1 MKLSKAANDSL
12 ALGASPR
19 VHLLPPEVLQGQRA
33 KSQRRL
39 LLGILVGVVV
49 LVIAGVGAA
58 TVAVFAANSN
68 LSAEQSRTAGLLA
81 EERKYGSV
89 TNVQTQVNDIKAA
102 QALGVYGEVSWQPY
116 VATIQS
122 TLLPGMSI
130 TSLQTTLVAGSPAP
144 TGAESTQAPY
154 IATILI
160 EAHSPKAQISDWL
173 TALGTLKGFV
183 DANPGSVQLDET
195 TGDYTVQVVMHV
207 NKDILAG
214 RFVAR
219 KK

>member
-1 MKLSKAANDSL
+1 
-12 ALGASPR
+12 
-19 VHLLPPEVLQGQRA
+19 
-33 KSQRRL
+33 
-39 LLGILVGVVV
+39 V

-58 TVAVFAANSN
+58 TIAVLASNSTLN
-68 LSAEQSRTAGLLA
+68 AEQSRSVGLLA
-81 EERKYGSV
+81 EQRKYGSV
-89 TNVQTQVNDIKAA
+89 TSVQSQVNDIKAA
-102 QALGVYGEVSWQPY
+102 RVLGVEGEVTWQPY
-116 VATIQS
+116 VASVQS

-130 TSLQTTLVAGSPAP
+130 TSIQTTLVKVTSTAIG
-144 TGAESTQAPY
+144 TDSTQAPY

-183 DANPGSVQLDET
+183 DANPGSVQLDEP

-207 NKDILAG
+207 NKNILAE
-214 RFVAR
+214 RFVAG